1 MYETKN
7 FLEIAGRKGLLKQC
21 QDNIKVIERRGPNL
35 AIAQYTDPIV
45 EGSDFFVSVKTDGG
59 ILSIP
64 LLRTFDGD
72 VELMSFESAL
82 GWTKETMFGKID
94 QEKED

>member
-7 FLEIAGRKGLLKQC
+7 FLEIAGRKGLLEQR
-21 QDNIKVIERRGPNL
+21 QDSIKVIERRGPNL
-35 AIAQYTDPIV
+35 AIAQYQDRIV
-45 EGSDFFVSVKTDGG
+45 DGSDFFVSVKTKDGG
-59 ILSIP
+59 VLSIP

-82 GWTKETMFGKID
+82 G
-94 QEKED
+94 